1 MFLNANVLK
10 IGNWNWITNTNH
22 PWVSEKFEGYLHKIH
37 LEDGEDEEEV
47 EKYVR
52 LHVSIEYLFQ
62 KSTEPKSEYFEHI
75 IMNILLNHSTDTYYI
90 GKGE

>member
-1 MFLNANVLK
+1 M
-10 IGNWNWITNTNH
+10 
-22 PWVSEKFEGYLHKIH
+22 
-37 LEDGEDEEEV
+37 

-52 LHVSIEYLFQ
+52 LRVSIEYLFQ